1 MSGTPGV
8 EVTEGDV
15 AGEDLAGEGVAAQA
29 EAAVRTP
36 DAADRPDA
44 ADAADAPAP
53 DPHAEGP
60 RRGRP
65 RSAAADTAII
75 EAVLRMI
82 EDGVSIGE
90 LSMEGIAREAGVGK
104 ATVYRRWPGKSAL
117 MLDVMRSLDT
127 DVPPPAGVSV
137 RDDLVGIIEFL
148 RIRGLAKRN
157 SALLRTVV
165 THVKAQPAL
174 WREYHETVV
183 QARREVLLSVLR
195 RGRERGEVRTD
206 RDIDLLA
213 DLFVGPVLSRAV
225 LHEWA
230 DLPEG
235 LAEEIVDTVLDGVR
249 PRG

>member
-1 MSGTPGV
+1 MNRTAGT
-8 EVTEGDV
+8 D
-15 AGEDLAGEGVAAQA
+15 AA
-29 EAAVRTP
+29 AARVRTDVVP
-36 DAADRPDA
+36 A
-44 ADAADAPAP
+44 ADAAAPAP
-53 DPHAEGP
+53 C
-60 RRGRP
+60 RGRP
-65 RSAAADTAII
+65 RNAAADTAII

-90 LSMEGIAREAGVGK
+90 LSMERIAREAGVGK
-104 ATVYRRWPGKSAL
+104 ATVYRRWPGKSEL
-117 MLDVMRSLDT
+117 LLDVMRSLDT
-127 DVPPPAGVSV
+127 DIPPPAGESV

-157 SALLRTVV
+157 SALLRTIV
-165 THVKAQPAL
+165 THVKAQPVL

-195 RGRERGEVRTD
+195 RGMACGEIRTD

-235 LAEEIVDTVLDGVR
+235 LAEEIVDTVLYGVR
-249 PRG
+249 PRA